1 VNGSWAAAAT
11 AIMAALAGCGG
22 QADPER
28 AAGTSG
34 WVPLR
39 SATLERTEVAAAR
52 IGRFAYLVG
61 GFERRSGVTTSAVER
76 YDLRGDRW
84 RRVRPMP
91 LGLNHTTAVAYHGR
105 LYVHGGYTARRSL
118 QSATSVL
125 LRYDPARNRWARLRS
140 SPTPRA
146 AHAAA
151 VIRGR
156 LYVAAGANSHG
167 SLRSLEMYDFV
178 RRRWSRGPDLPAPA
192 RNHTTGNAAGGLFY
206 VFAGRDQRNFR
217 VVDRYDP
224 RQRRWRRMPSMR
236 TPRGGIASA
245 RVGREIVVFGGENLG
260 AGGTTIAPVEA
271 FDTGRRRWRALA
283 PMRTPRHGLGGVSLA
298 GRVYAIDG
306 GPQPGFH
313 FSSAVEALSVR

>member
-1 VNGSWAAAAT
+1 VTFRRAAAAT
-11 AIMAALAGCGG
+11 VALAAVAGCGG
-22 QADPER
+22 HDPQR
-28 AAGTSG
+28 AAQTSA
-34 WVPLR
+34 WKPLR
-39 SATLERTEVAAAR
+39 SATLDRTEVAAAR
-52 IGRFAYLVG
+52 IGRFAYVVG
-61 GFERRSGVTTSAVER
+61 GFERRSGVTTAAVER

-84 RRVRPMP
+84 RRVRSMP
-91 LGLNHTTAVAYHGR
+91 LGLNHTTAVAHRGR

-118 QSATSVL
+118 SSATSVL
-125 LRYDPARNRWARLRS
+125 LRYDPARNRWTRLRS

-151 VIRGR
+151 VIGGR
-156 LYVAAGANSHG
+156 LYVAAGSNSHG
-167 SLRSLEMYDFV
+167 SLRSLEIYDFA
-178 RRRWSRGPDLPAPA
+178 RRTWSHGPALPAPA

-224 RQRRWRRMPSMR
+224 RRRSWRRMPSMK

-260 AGGTTIAPVEA
+260 PGGTTIAPVEA
-271 FDTGRRRWRALA
+271 FDTRRHRWRALA
-283 PMRTPRHGLGGVSLA
+283 PMRTPRHGLGGVSAA
-298 GRVYAIDG
+298 GRVYAIEG

-313 FSSAVEALSVR
+313 FSRILEALSVR